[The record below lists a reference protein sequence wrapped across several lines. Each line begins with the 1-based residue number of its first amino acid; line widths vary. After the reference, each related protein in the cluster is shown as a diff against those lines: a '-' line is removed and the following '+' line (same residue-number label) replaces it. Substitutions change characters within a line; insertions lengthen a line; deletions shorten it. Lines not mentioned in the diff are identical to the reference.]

1 MRLRQSQFFRSCAI
15 TGSCVALA
23 ALAPLDSSTAEARVA
38 RTPPTLAEP
47 ITDAAAYIGV
57 TAASLAAEIVNE
69 TMRTGLPGTDVAI
82 EQLDAAM
89 ARQLSTLTPGTDAN
103 TIFATQAIIATHHA
117 IRNAILS
124 QTVTVLQGALSG

>member
-1 MRLRQSQFFRSCAI
+1 MRDHRVVRRPRRPRTARF
-15 TGSCVALA
+15 
-23 ALAPLDSSTAEARVA
+23 LDSGGPRS

-69 TMRTGLPGTDVAI
+69 TMRTGLPGTHVAI